1 VSDDV
6 TQRSFAAAVKDRLR
20 RYPALYRILRS
31 LVLPINRR
39 RQVSRWRRNGRP
51 VPPPHAFKQ
60 LTIEGYRRAFRLAS
74 LVETGTYAGDT
85 VEAQRKRFRKVVS
98 IELSPD
104 LYRAALAR
112 FANRQ
117 NVMLLEGDSA
127 DLMESVVAQLEGP
140 ALFWLDGH
148 YSTGIT
154 AHGNLDT
161 PVQRELEI
169 ILASADDHVILV
181 DDARCFGS
189 GDYPTLDAVQ
199 ALVGRLRPG
208 WTCHV
213 EDDIIRIHPLR
224 QWPDL
229 SVGPWPATRL
239 WPLAGG

>member
-1 VSDDV
+1 MSDDV
-6 TQRSFAAAVKDRLR
+6 TQRSFAAAVKGRLR
-20 RYPALYRILRS
+20 RHPALYRTLRS
-31 LVLPINRR
+31 PWQWVANKVILPINRR
-39 RQVSRWRRNGRP
+39 REVSRWRQTGRP

-60 LTIEGYRRAFRLAS
+60 VTIAGYGRAFGLAA
-74 LVETGTYAGDT
+74 LVETGTYLGDT

-112 FANRQ
+112 FAHRQ
-117 NVMLLEGDSA
+117 NVTLLEGDSA

-148 YSTGIT
+148 YSAGIT

-169 ILASADDHVILV
+169 ILGSADNHVILV

-189 GDYPTLDAVQ
+189 GDYPTLDAVRT
-199 ALVGRLRPG
+199 LVGRLRPD
-208 WTCHV
+208 WTCVV
-213 EDDIIRIHPLR
+213 EDDIIRIHAPVHI
-224 QWPDL
+224 
-229 SVGPWPATRL
+229 SVSP
-239 WPLAGG
+239 GG

>member
-1 VSDDV
+1 
-6 TQRSFAAAVKDRLR
+6 
-20 RYPALYRILRS
+20 
-31 LVLPINRR
+31 
-39 RQVSRWRRNGRP
+39 
-51 VPPPHAFKQ
+51 
-60 LTIEGYRRAFRLAS
+60 
-74 LVETGTYAGDT
+74 
-85 VEAQRKRFRKVVS
+85 VS

-112 FANRQ
+112 FANRRS
-117 NVMLLEGDSA
+117 VTLLEGGSA

-148 YSTGIT
+148 YSAGIT

-169 ILASADDHVILV
+169 ILASADNHVILV
-181 DDARCFGS
+181 DDATCFGS

-208 WTCHV
+208 WTCV
-213 EDDIIRIHPLR
+213 VQDDIIRIHPLR

-239 WPLAGG
+239 

>member
-1 VSDDV
+1 MSDDV
-6 TQRSFAAAVKDRLR
+6 TRRSFAAAVKDRLR
-20 RYPALYRILRS
+20 RHPALYRTLRS
-31 LVLPINRR
+31 LFLPINRR

-60 LTIEGYRRAFRLAS
+60 LTIEGYRRAFRLAA
-74 LVETGTYAGDT
+74 LVETGTYLGDT

-112 FANRQ
+112 FANRR
-117 NVMLLEGDSA
+117 NVTLLEGDSA

-148 YSTGIT
+148 YSDGIT
-154 AHGNLDT
+154 AQGNLDT

-169 ILASADDHVILV
+169 ILVSADNHVILV
-181 DDARCFGS
+181 DDARLFGS

-208 WTCHV
+208 WTCV
-213 EDDIIRIHPLR
+213 VQDDIIRIHPR
-224 QWPDL
+224 
-229 SVGPWPATRL
+229 SR
-239 WPLAGG
+239 PLHTSRGERPSTAIPPVA